1 MEHLLHTTRVQKRNA
16 ELKEKEEKSRK
27 TLTDATN
34 KVTEINSK
42 IETLIKEFGMKPG
55 PQLGSLLKKIEI
67 AIVEG
72 SLANQKADILAFVAK
87 EKVNE

>member
-1 MEHLLHTTRVQKRNA
+1 
-16 ELKEKEEKSRK
+16 
-27 TLTDATN
+27 
-34 KVTEINSK
+34 
-42 IETLIKEFGMKPG
+42 MKPG